1 MDVTDLLA
9 EAVSGSASRRLG
21 VVAKP
26 GKLSWLSRVWVFR
39 GFRVFRVFKGFQD
52 F

>member
-9 EAVSGSASRRLG
+9 EAVGGSASRRLG

-26 GKLSWLSRVWVFR
+26 GKLSWLFKGW
-39 GFRVFRVFKGFQD
+39 GFRVFRV
-52 F
+52 